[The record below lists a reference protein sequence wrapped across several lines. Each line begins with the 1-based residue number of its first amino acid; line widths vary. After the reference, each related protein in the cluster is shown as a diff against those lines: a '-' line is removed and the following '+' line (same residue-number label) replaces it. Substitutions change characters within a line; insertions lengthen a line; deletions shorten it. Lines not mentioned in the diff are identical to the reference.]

1 MLNGDQFNKLSL
13 SSDTESS
20 SQLTSQSQVNISLV
34 SENESANIVQQQT
47 VTGESDNLQIVVNN
61 NADTKP
67 VTSSNVKSASNEVH
81 SDDEDEE
88 DADDEDSKL

>member
-1 MLNGDQFNKLSL
+1 MLNDDQFNKLSL

-67 VTSSNVKSASNEVH
+67 VTSSNVKSASKEIH

>member
-67 VTSSNVKSASNEVH
+67 VTSSNVKSASKEIH